1 MELWKRVSDNLQRFT
16 WLNVMRGSK
25 SWLVRILFIKGIT
38 RVRYARVLV
47 TSSLHIHILK
57 GFKMYLLI
65 KLSLINSFDFQF
77 QEDFTFIRMNE
88 IKLERAKFSA

>member
-16 WLNVMRGSK
+16 ALNVMRGSK

-38 RVRYARVLV
+38 HVRYARVLV

-57 GFKMYLLI
+57 
-65 KLSLINSFDFQF
+65 F
-77 QEDFTFIRMNE
+77 QEDFTFIPMNE
-88 IKLERAKFSA
+88 IKLERPKFSA